1 MTALPYNNE
10 LGLKW
15 HPGLQQKVQALG
27 IDTLTKDP
35 ALMVLLD
42 QLSIDLYKAD
52 EENKKL
58 KIDCEQLE
66 KDVVEASTY
75 IRNAAHLKRESVR
88 RIQEVFT
95 TLDIEPTRGED
106 FRSENLMALVDQFQ
120 DVWSK
125 KAEAQRN
132 SAHSL
137 HLLQTLFSNLPSG
150 ILIEDAER
158 HVRFVNEKYCDF
170 FAMQRE
176 PKHYFGSY
184 CAQDNLEL
192 PRLLVN
198 EEQYQF
204 RIDELIENRKGVVGD
219 ELVTINRKRIRRD
232 YIPILVDGV
241 FEGNVWIYT
250 DITIAKATE
259 KKLRRSEEKYRG
271 IIENMNIGLV
281 ELDIDLNVK
290 YANQSFCGST
300 GFELEELQS
309 GRANDALCLH
319 HFSNWTLQLDQDK
332 SNEPKLQEIAVK
344 NKRGELVWFMLTG
357 APIYS
362 HRGILN
368 GCIGIYL
375 DITHQK
381 QLEQELREAKV
392 KADENSKAKEMFLAN
407 MSHEIRTPMNAILG
421 LAKQLEKSNEP
432 IHQKKMLDGINNSAE
447 ILMVLVNDILDFS
460 KIEAGELKLENCKFS
475 LRKVLNN
482 INVLMRDRADEKG
495 LILNFNYDANLAD
508 HYVGDANRIQ
518 QVLLNLVG
526 NGIKFTE
533 EGHVNIRVSL
543 NRRVRDMDQLYI
555 VVEDTGIGM
564 DRNFLTTV
572 FEKFKQEDNTI
583 ARKYGGTG
591 LGMSIAKQLINLMGG
606 EIQVN
611 SVKGFGTEMTV
622 TMELPMAETGEIK
635 KIVADEMKPIR
646 LDGIKILLVED
657 NEFNRLLANKILSD
671 AGANLVECEN
681 GKEAIIQCCKESFD
695 LILMDMQMPI
705 MGGVESAFLLLNGV
719 KIDTPIIALTAN
731 AIKGEKDKC
740 LEAGMV
746 DFISKPF
753 EEELLLSVCQKWA
766 KSNTNASA
774 SVSHQ
779 DDRVYNR
786 GYDLSKLNRIA
797 NGNKDFVRKMVQIF
811 IKDIPVRTELM
822 KDALARHNGDE
833 IYGTAHKLKPGIDDL
848 GIEDLKS
855 VVREIERLSSKQIFN
870 AELTELID
878 VLCRGLEKASAS
890 MAQDLDL

>member
-1 MTALPYNNE
+1 
-10 LGLKW
+10 
-15 HPGLQQKVQALG
+15 
-27 IDTLTKDP
+27 
-35 ALMVLLD
+35 
-42 QLSIDLYKAD
+42 
-52 EENKKL
+52 
-58 KIDCEQLE
+58 
-66 KDVVEASTY
+66 
-75 IRNAAHLKRESVR
+75 
-88 RIQEVFT
+88 
-95 TLDIEPTRGED
+95 
-106 FRSENLMALVDQFQ
+106 
-120 DVWSK
+120 
-125 KAEAQRN
+125 
-132 SAHSL
+132 
-137 HLLQTLFSNLPSG
+137 
-150 ILIEDAER
+150 
-158 HVRFVNEKYCDF
+158 
-170 FAMQRE
+170 
-176 PKHYFGSY
+176 
-184 CAQDNLEL
+184 
-192 PRLLVN
+192 
-198 EEQYQF
+198 
-204 RIDELIENRKGVVGD
+204 
-219 ELVTINRKRIRRD
+219 
-232 YIPILVDGV
+232 
-241 FEGNVWIYT
+241 
-250 DITIAKATE
+250 
-259 KKLRRSEEKYRG
+259 
-271 IIENMNIGLV
+271 
-281 ELDIDLNVK
+281 
-290 YANQSFCGST
+290 
-300 GFELEELQS
+300 
-309 GRANDALCLH
+309 
-319 HFSNWTLQLDQDK
+319 
-332 SNEPKLQEIAVK
+332 
-344 NKRGELVWFMLTG
+344 MLTG

-375 DITHQK
+375 DITRQK

-482 INVLMRDRADEKG
+482 INVLMRDKADEKG
-495 LILNFNYDANLAD
+495 LILNFNYDSNLAD

-533 EGHVNIRVSL
+533 EGHVSIRVSL
-543 NRRVRDMDQLYI
+543 NRRVRDMDQLCI

-622 TMELPMAETGEIK
+622 TMELPMAETGEVK
-635 KIVADEMKPIR
+635 MIVEEEMKPIR
-646 LDGIKILLVED
+646 LDGVKILLVED

-671 AGANLVECEN
+671 AGATLVECEN

-719 KIDTPIIALTAN
+719 KINTPIIALTAN

-766 KSNTNASA
+766 KSNTNEPLPTT
-774 SVSHQ
+774 HQ
-779 DDRVYNR
+779 EERVYNR

-811 IKDIPVRTELM
+811 IKDIPARTELM

-855 VVREIERLSSKQIFN
+855 VVREIERLASKQIFN